1 MTTTSP
7 APGAGAPRIDC
18 YYSVRS
24 IYAHFGA
31 RRAAELARRFGRRL
45 RHCPIDLSKV
55 VPAAGSTPFAQRSAA
70 LRAYQFGREVE
81 RWSEWLDMPVIVD
94 PVHHYG
100 DRDLPSGLVLLAQR
114 EGLDVDALSE
124 AILAALW
131 RDDRDI
137 ADPGE
142 LARIAAA
149 VGIDAAPLL
158 ARARDPDVLAEFA
171 ACTDEAIRIGVP
183 GSPTYVVDGELFY
196 GQDRLMFVER
206 HLQRPFGGGSGRQRL

>member
-1 MTTTSP
+1 MAIP
-7 APGAGAPRIDC
+7 APGRDADAPRIDC

-24 IYAHFGA
+24 IYAYFGA
-31 RRAAELARRFGRRL
+31 GRAAALARRFGRRL
-45 RHCPIDLSKV
+45 RHRPIDLSKV
-55 VPAAGSTPFAQRSAA
+55 VPAAGSAPFAQRSPA

-81 RWSEWLDMPVIVD
+81 RWSEWLDMPVIVE
-94 PVHHYG
+94 PSHHYG
-100 DRDLPSGLVLLAQR
+100 DRELPSGLVLVAQR
-114 EGLDVDALSE
+114 AGLDVDALSE

-137 ADPGE
+137 ADPAE
-142 LARIAAA
+142 LARIAEG

-158 ARARDPDVLAEFA
+158 AHALDPDVMAEFA
-171 ACTDEAIRIGVP
+171 ACTDEAIRLGVP

-206 HLQRPFGGGSGRQRL
+206 QLQRPFGTAAR

>member
-1 MTTTSP
+1 MTGDTFPDGPT
-7 APGAGAPRIDC
+7 RFVDC

-24 IYAHFGA
+24 IYAYFGA

-45 RHCPIDLSKV
+45 RHRPIDLSKV
-55 VPAAGSTPFAQRSAA
+55 VPAAGGVPFAQRNPRQ
-70 LRAYQFGREVE
+70 RAYQFGREVE
-81 RWSEWLDMPVIVD
+81 RWSEWLELPVIVE

-100 DRDLPSGLVLLAQR
+100 DRDLPSGLVLVAQR
-114 EGLDVDALSE
+114 EGLDVDRLSE

-137 ADPGE
+137 ADPAV
-142 LARIAAA
+142 LASIAAE
-149 VGIDAAPLL
+149 VDLDAGPLL
-158 ARARDPDVLAEFA
+158 ARARDADVMAEFA
-171 ACTDEAIRIGVP
+171 ACTDDAIRLGVP

-206 HLQRPFGGGSGRQRL
+206 ELAAPFGRSGRRPST